1 MTAGIIKDAGDD
13 PDVMHGAMIKTT
25 VAFSN
30 GQTGIVFKAGEG
42 VGRITKP
49 GLPLDVGQAAINPV
63 PRQMISASINEFGL
77 HPIIQIEMLKL
88 KYPIAERQ
96 SWQQD
101 VEPTTGDCWGH
112 IHSRNYRSGNTL
124 FLFGVDTF
132 DP

>member
-1 MTAGIIKDAGDD
+1 MIFRKMTAGIIKDAGDD

-63 PRQMISASINEFGL
+63 PRQMISASINELASIYHSDRNVEVEISVPGGKEL
-77 HPIIQIEMLKL
+77 ALKTWNPQL
-88 KYPIAERQ
+88 GIVGAYP
-96 SWQQD
+96 
-101 VEPTTGDCWGH
+101 
-112 IHSRNYRSGNTL
+112 
-124 FLFGVDTF
+124 F
-132 DP
+132 